1 MSAEFPVV
9 VVQFKIIVIHTDV
22 RAERYFIDKLLSS
35 THVSMVLS
43 SSNSSEIVLDV

>member
-9 VVQFKIIVIHTDV
+9 VVQFKIIVESVIHTDV
-22 RAERYFIDKLLSS
+22 RAERYFINKLLSS

-43 SSNSSEIVLDV
+43 SNSSEIV